1 MKVATAS
8 LICAS
13 ALISVN
19 ADSSEY
25 IAKKNDKDVCG
36 EICKRQLSGSKF
48 RANVF
53 SALQSSCPM
62 FVESG
67 DTSSNVVSI
76 CEKVKAHFKDDNTAD
91 SGTLN
96 TGGTGNTLNTGG
108 TGNTVNQPETPAE
121 DKKSSTHVAT
131 VSMMTTLTILGLNF
145 L

>member
-1 MKVATAS
+1 MKAATAS
-8 LICAS
+8 LICAT

-76 CEKVKAHFKDDNTAD
+76 CEKVKAHFKDDNA
-91 SGTLN
+91 LN
-96 TGGTGNTLNTGG
+96 QTGSGNTLNTGG
-108 TGNTVNQPETPAE
+108 TGNTVNQPETPVE